1 MGDKMIAVNRKKY
14 PEQQVKLAKYL
25 LMILGI
31 AIIPIGLLVTFI
43 YPLIASIALAVGVII
58 LYMSNVYAR
67 ALKDCSVEF
76 NVMILAVIALLVII
90 PPVGIIFMYTKK
102 PIERNKTKVIATIFA
117 VAWTLLL
124 VLCYTII

>member
-1 MGDKMIAVNRKKY
+1 
-14 PEQQVKLAKYL
+14 
-25 LMILGI
+25 MILGI

-67 ALKDCSVEF
+67 ALKDRSVEF

-90 PPVGIIFMYTKK
+90 PPAGIILMYTKK
-102 PIERNKTKVIATIFA
+102 PIERNTTKVIATIFA
-117 VAWTLLL
+117 VAWTLWL